1 MSTSQET
8 TMTYVFKRAE
18 CKDSLA
24 ITQLREPLDGTNWD
38 IWHSDM
44 CHVLRVCKV
53 LKYIE
58 GMEPKPRNKDPEALV
73 MWEHKDGYAWILI
86 SNNVTCEQKIHLGEG
101 SAEEMWKRLAAIH
114 EIKGAT
120 TAISLLQNFH
130 SL

>member
-8 TMTYVFKRAE
+8 TMMYVSKRAE

-24 ITQLREPLDGTNWD
+24 ITQLREPLDGTNWGV
-38 IWHSDM
+38 WCSDM
-44 CHVLRVCKV
+44 HHILRVCKV
-53 LKYIE
+53 LKYIK
-58 GMEPKPRNKDPEALV
+58 GMEPKPRNKDLEALA
-73 MWEHKDGYAWILI
+73 MWEHEDSYAQILI
-86 SNNVTCEQKIHLGEG
+86 SNNIMHEQKIHLGEG
-101 SAEEMWKRLAAIH
+101 SAEDMWKRLAAIH

>member
-8 TMTYVFKRAE
+8 TMTYVSKRAE

-44 CHVLRVCKV
+44 RRILRVCKV

-58 GMEPKPRNKDPEALV
+58 GMEPKPRNEDPEALAT
-73 MWEHKDGYAWILI
+73 WEHEDSYAQILI
-86 SNNVTCEQKIHLGEG
+86 SNNITHEQKIHLREG
-101 SAEEMWKRLAAIH
+101 SAEEMWKRLVAIH
-114 EIKGAT
+114 EIKGET
-120 TAISLLQNFH
+120 TAISLL
-130 SL
+130 